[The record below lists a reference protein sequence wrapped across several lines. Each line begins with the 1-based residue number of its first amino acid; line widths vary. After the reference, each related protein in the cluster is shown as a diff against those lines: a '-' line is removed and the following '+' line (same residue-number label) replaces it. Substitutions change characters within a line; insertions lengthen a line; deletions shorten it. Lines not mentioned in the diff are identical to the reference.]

1 MSKSLKLSLVVILV
15 VLGALALA
23 TGVVYLVVPFRHLP
37 SFIPGHKPGYGAYH
51 QRGAIGI
58 VIGLVLLAVAGLIG
72 RVSRRSRSNA
82 ALPGADDE
90 ASGAPSLPA
99 EEGASA

>member
-72 RVSRRSRSNA
+72 RVSRRSRSSA
-82 ALPGADDE
+82 ALTSAHEPSE
-90 ASGAPSLPA
+90 APSLPA